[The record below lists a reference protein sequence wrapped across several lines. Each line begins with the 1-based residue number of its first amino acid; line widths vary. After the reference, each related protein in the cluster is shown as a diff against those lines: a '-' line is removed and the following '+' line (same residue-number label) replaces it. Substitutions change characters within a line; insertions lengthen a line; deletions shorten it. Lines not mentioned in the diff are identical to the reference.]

1 MSFIDDIINGIKMMI
16 QTFKRIV
23 CFLNSV
29 PIRIR
34 NINAGF
40 ENIFN
45 GINAEFDAIG
55 KSFSMGFSSINVL
68 AMYIGE
74 LISSYLGCGFK
85 FIENFFDCIFYYI
98 VDAIIY
104 IIGLPLTFII
114 WAFGFYFGIDLSYV
128 RERANNG
135 LKTVNNFLFP
145 YLGFH
150 IIHWPKPVREQCYL
164 CKRLKV
170 EAVSKKADEV
180 GVMFNETIPNNFGKS
195 RSKFRIGKRQFDEIF
210 KTIVREPTDASLRN

>member
-1 MSFIDDIINGIKMMI
+1 MSFITDIINGIRNMI
-16 QTFKRIV
+16 RDFKRII
-23 CFLNSV
+23 CFLGTV
-29 PIRIR
+29 PLRIR
-34 NINAGF
+34 NLNAGF

-45 GINAEFDAIG
+45 GINAEFEAIG

-74 LISSYLGCGFK
+74 LISTYLGCGFK
-85 FIENFFDCIFYYI
+85 FIENFFDCVFYYI

-114 WAFGFYFGIDLSYV
+114 WAFDFYFSIDLSYI
-128 RERANNG
+128 RDRSYNG
-135 LKTVNNFLFP
+135 MKTINDFLYP

-164 CKRLKV
+164 CRRLKV
-170 EAVSKKADEV
+170 EAVSKRADDV
-180 GVMFNETIPNNFGKS
+180 GVTFNEKIPKNFGNS
-195 RSKFRIGKRQFDEIF
+195 RSMFRIGKRQFEEIF
-210 KTIVREPTDASLRN
+210 KTVVRQPNEIT

>member
-1 MSFIDDIINGIKMMI
+1 MSFITDIINGIRNMI
-16 QTFKRIV
+16 RDFKRII
-23 CFLNSV
+23 CFLGTV
-29 PIRIR
+29 PLRIR
-34 NINAGF
+34 NLNAGF

-45 GINAEFDAIG
+45 GINAEFEAIG

-74 LISSYLGCGFK
+74 LISTYLGCGFK
-85 FIENFFDCIFYYI
+85 FIENFFDCVFYYI

-114 WAFGFYFGIDLSYV
+114 WAFDFYFSIDLSYI
-128 RERANNG
+128 RDRSYNG
-135 LKTVNNFLFP
+135 MKTINDFLYP

-164 CKRLKV
+164 CRRLKV
-170 EAVSKKADEV
+170 EAVSKRADDV
-180 GVMFNETIPNNFGKS
+180 GVTFNEKIPKNFGNS
-195 RSKFRIGKRQFDEIF
+195 RSVFRIGKRQFEEIF
-210 KTIVREPTDASLRN
+210 KTVVRQPNEIT

>member
-1 MSFIDDIINGIKMMI
+1 MSFITDIINGIRNMI
-16 QTFKRIV
+16 RDFKRII
-23 CFLNSV
+23 CFLGTV
-29 PIRIR
+29 PLRIR
-34 NINAGF
+34 NLNAGF

-74 LISSYLGCGFK
+74 LISTYLGCGFK
-85 FIENFFDCIFYYI
+85 FIENFFDCVFYYI

-114 WAFGFYFGIDLSYV
+114 WAFDFYFSIDLSYI
-128 RERANNG
+128 RDRSYNG
-135 LKTVNNFLFP
+135 MKTINDFLYP

-164 CKRLKV
+164 CRRLKV
-170 EAVSKKADEV
+170 EAVNKRAKEV
-180 GVMFNETIPNNFGKS
+180 DVTFNEKIPKNFGNS
-195 RSKFRIGKRQFDEIF
+195 RSMFRIGKRQFEEIF
-210 KTIVREPTDASLRN
+210 KTVVRQPNKIT